1 MEVVVAMESA
11 DGRLG
16 KYLEAAALRDKER
29 LSLELELGVDHDRFL
44 EEKLLLA
51 SRREHGVIDDVP
63 HDTDT
68 PGGNT
73 STGSRHTTP
82 APVADI
88 QWGVGSDPVQS
99 ATLGLINFGSQHS
112 RAGDGR
118 GYHQL
123 LWSPRAGSHSPAAQT
138 QYQQGPAK
146 PHSPRGDD
154 DDQVMHAS
162 SAIILNRAKEQGHRT
177 RAGAGD
183 ESCVGA
189 EMRSSSLV
197 IASSNDLDEYNNGRA
212 GHDVEATSEST
223 GSDKLS
229 SYHGGAGG
237 HSAMSSKLN
246 SINNLAPIPESSAE
260 ALASSAVPTSSCLQS
275 GMSAAGSFGYP
286 PSNCHFL
293 ETDDAEMV
301 DVEEGGGAA
310 GIVPIIPSKGVADD
324 TCEAGQGQPSELED
338 ADEPRQQRGEGQS
351 EAAALKTLAEAST
364 KALLMQQP
372 QRTSSEGAVSGGSSS
387 PVGVAVAH
395 PSRSASG
402 GVVFPS
408 PPAPTRYMPPPRK
421 ATAAADSPTASSPA
435 AGDPRTG
442 DSTPTA
448 EAAGELHQQ
457 EPLAFARGRNMERTA
472 EVAAAGSRKNQG
484 ERKILSTSY
493 DHRNDLHSL
502 LPHKN
507 TDAALSRK
515 MNRERSGR
523 RTFSIDGNPWS
534 DEAMNSPEYD
544 RKRFSQKVEV
554 QLVQDLGNNGTSLS
568 RIPRGY
574 SSTSNQRSQS
584 SAFSGVFGFGSGTGA
599 GGGAPGERDGKT
611 GSTSGGSSPE
621 LQHLQPQSSYIYDD
635 RERSSAPTPINLV
648 DPAAPSAPSSDNKGH
663 EHVVFDAH
671 MADGYVEYPATPA
684 AHGHG
689 QPPPTPPNATTPGN
703 PFAAGGSPSRHIVL
717 ASTTTSPA
725 MFPQSGASTP
735 SGRKPSLAQQ
745 QQTIILH
752 HPSLIAATPR
762 RPRTDTAESYNM
774 LTALQGGE
782 DNYMLAPTTS
792 GGTTPNSAL
801 VTAPKG
807 PPAQLFAGPPPPTAT
822 GAVPPPGLLQP
833 ERTSSSSDFDRLAE
847 KLQNASMNN
856 AASMNNLVSTYS
868 HHSSNSSSSHNQFT
882 SASAHQFLSHT
893 TSHSYSGRHT
903 RTMSEMTTGS
913 QAEYAS
919 PEQTIIIFDWDDT
932 LHPSYYVKSLGLAV
946 NDPRAEFDRLSP
958 ALQEGLRELAEISE
972 RLIRTALKYGRVV
985 IITNAETG
993 WAQVSCKKW
1002 LPDLWELLSEMT
1014 VISARSTF
1022 EPKGVESPAGWKTH
1036 AFREVI
1042 EAFYSRYP
1050 NQRWKNV
1057 LAFGDGRADREAL
1070 HRVTEERLSEGCR
1083 QKNVKFLV
1091 KPSLD
1096 TLKKQ
1101 ILMCTDVFEH
1111 LVHADDHVDIR
1122 LEERHLLLLS
1132 DEEEGGAQVAG
1143 DKNVEVVASSPGPP
1157 NPETPVSAHG
1167 TRSGGILGGTFNV
1180 EGPSTGKSPS
1190 GGINSPTSG
1199 GARPGSV
1206 SLVKGLATGKE
1217 LSAMSVDQDDEEEKG
1232 PDGVLPDDMLLPGAP
1247 GGGNLRSSDR
1257 EDLEKEEKGP
1267 DGVMPDGIM
1276 SSKDHF
1282 DLELGL
1288 V

>member
-1 MEVVVAMESA
+1 MESA

-118 GYHQL
+118 
-123 LWSPRAGSHSPAAQT
+123 
-138 QYQQGPAK
+138 
-146 PHSPRGDD
+146 
-154 DDQVMHAS
+154 
-162 SAIILNRAKEQGHRT
+162 
-177 RAGAGD
+177 AGD

-372 QRTSSEGAVSGGSSS
+372 QRTSSEGAVSG
-387 PVGVAVAH
+387 
-395 PSRSASG
+395 
-402 GVVFPS
+402 
-408 PPAPTRYMPPPRK
+408 
-421 ATAAADSPTASSPA
+421 A

-611 GSTSGGSSPE
+611 GSTSG
-621 LQHLQPQSSYIYDD
+621 
-635 RERSSAPTPINLV
+635 
-648 DPAAPSAPSSDNKGH
+648 AAPSAPSSDNKGH

-1143 DKNVEVVASSPGPP
+1143 DKNVEVVASSPG
-1157 NPETPVSAHG
+1157 
-1167 TRSGGILGGTFNV
+1167 
-1180 EGPSTGKSPS
+1180 
-1190 GGINSPTSG
+1190 